1 MERFLYVETPA
12 LKELLIPISQVRCMS
27 ASTQYP
33 HLTHIN
39 MIKSAEATE
48 LVEVSWLVNHSVAE
62 IASAINR
69 TPATNPLIRVT
80 EKPLPQSSLE
90 REA

>member
-12 LKELLIPISQVRCMS
+12 SKEVLIPISKVRYMS
-27 ASTQYP
+27 ASLEYP
-33 HLTHIN
+33 HLTHIET
-39 MIKSAEATE
+39 ADA
-48 LVEVSWLVNHSVAE
+48 SWAVNHSAAQ

-90 REA
+90 REV

>member
-12 LKELLIPISQVRCMS
+12 AGDLLLPVGRIRCMLQFQRES
-27 ASTQYP
+27 N
-33 HLTHIN
+33 I
-39 MIKSAEATE
+39 TE
-48 LVEVSWLVNHSVAE
+48 IFMTNDVKWIVNHSVAE